1 MLQNVFVQKRTDLF
15 LKEFYLLRDWLVGI
29 NHGSS
34 RESTSCAGIS
44 KESNSCHRLGKHRG
58 PHRGKGS
65 IGIQH
70 HFLVL
75 IKVKTSLYTLSIYMY
90 N

>member
-1 MLQNVFVQKRTDLF
+1 MLQNVFVQKPTDLF

-44 KESNSCHRLGKHRG
+44 EESNSCHRLGKH
-58 PHRGKGS
+58 
-65 IGIQH
+65 
-70 HFLVL
+70 
-75 IKVKTSLYTLSIYMY
+75 
-90 N
+90 